1 MFITTEEEFDAG
13 VAQLEQYPLIEN
25 PTDEQKRWYSEL
37 SVHLERFIIA
47 RPTEQETMH

>member
-13 VAQLEQYPLIEN
+13 AEQLGEYLLIEN

-37 SVHLERFIIA
+37 TMYLEAYIA
-47 RPTEQETMH
+47 AQPTEQETMH